1 MYPNNFFAEINTKK
15 FIIPESFLWLKKI
28 GNIKPNE
35 MLKTFNCGIGLVLA
49 VKNEDSKQII
59 NFLNKKKIK
68 SYILGKISRK
78 VGKKE
83 KISIKSF
90 GEWDLT

>member
-1 MYPNNFFAEINTKK
+1 M
-15 FIIPESFLWLKKI
+15 KKI

-35 MLKTFNCGIGLVLA
+35 ILKTFNCGIGLVLA

-59 NFLNKKKIK
+59 NFLN
-68 SYILGKISRK
+68 RK
-78 VGKKE
+78 RLSLTFWVKFHEIGKE